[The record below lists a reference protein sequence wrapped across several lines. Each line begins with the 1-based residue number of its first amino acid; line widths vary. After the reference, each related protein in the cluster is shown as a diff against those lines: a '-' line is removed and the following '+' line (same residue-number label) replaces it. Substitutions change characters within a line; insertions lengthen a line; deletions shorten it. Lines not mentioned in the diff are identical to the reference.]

1 MQVYI
6 LDVKNISFEEC
17 RELIEFL
24 TPKRREKVNRLLDEK
39 KKVVSIYT
47 ELLIRKAIGA
57 NQSIEIY
64 YNEYGKPYLNE
75 PKGVFFSVAH
85 CKEKI
90 VCVID
95 KGEIGIDIEYIDEFD
110 SNIIKKFFSESERN
124 MLNVYDIVKLDNG
137 YNKACYRIWT
147 SKEALLK
154 KRGTGF
160 SKGSLTEDV
169 TKCSDYENIISR
181 ELDGYMISV
190 CASRKINNIELIK
203 YVIHKENEL

>member
-95 KGEIGIDIEYIDEFD
+95 NCAK
-110 SNIIKKFFSESERN
+110 
-124 MLNVYDIVKLDNG
+124 IVKNLGRGTRLDN
-137 YNKACYRIWT
+137 
-147 SKEALLK
+147 
-154 KRGTGF
+154 F
-160 SKGSLTEDV
+160 SFKPRFSP
-169 TKCSDYENIISR
+169 R
-181 ELDGYMISV
+181 P
-190 CASRKINNIELIK
+190 
-203 YVIHKENEL
+203 